1 MGMIIFTYAIYLI
14 FGLIGMYV
22 LFAPKVNLY
31 KQNLNLTLSM
41 LPYPYLFLFMALG
54 MISGYFIRPNNDFI
68 EPLTLTRIF
77 VPLAMSWI
85 IYFSYVFFS
94 QLIYSFVVVACIGI
108 TVWLQPIGIGSPM
121 PSLEVWQIRLIVF
134 VLASLFCLSARVIN
148 AVPHTFIVPSI
159 VILAGISVMG
169 IIEACPIYFAFCS
182 AIFIGAL
189 AAYLHTNFYEVHIEF
204 DTPTCTAV
212 AYLICN
218 LLLMNL
224 GEFCFS
230 SCFILT
236 AVFWAEL
243 LMALWRCYI
252 LSHGGFLA
260 ENTNYYWLASNYSA
274 QVTTISVA
282 KICTILLFLA
292 WFQLFSP
299 NAYSLPFIAIII
311 ALWLN
316 NSIGEKDSNKT
327 FREINK
333 EFVES
338 IKQNIEE
345 AKNIFNKKD

>member
-1 MGMIIFTYAIYLI
+1 MGMIIITYAIYLI
-14 FGLIGMYV
+14 FGFLGMYT

-31 KQNLNLTLSM
+31 KQNLNMTISM
-41 LPYPYLFLFMALG
+41 LPYPYLFMFIALG

-68 EPLTLTRIF
+68 EPLTLTRIL
-77 VPLAMSWI
+77 VPLALSWV

-94 QLIYSFVVVACIGI
+94 SFIYSLVVLACIGI
-108 TVWLQPIGIGSPM
+108 TVWLQPIGIGSPI
-121 PSLEVWQIRLIVF
+121 PVLEVWQVKLIVF
-134 VLASLFCLSARVIN
+134 VLASLFCLSSCVIN

-159 VILAGISVMG
+159 VILIGISVMSL
-169 IIEACPIYFAFCS
+169 IDATPVYFALCS
-182 AIFIGAL
+182 AVFIGAL
-189 AAYLHTNFYEVHIEF
+189 AAYLHPNFYEVHIEF

-236 AVFWAEL
+236 SVFWAEL
-243 LMALWRCYI
+243 LVALWRKYV
-252 LSHGGFLA
+252 LAHGGHLF
-260 ENTNYYWLASNYSA
+260 ENTNYFWLASNYSA

-282 KICTILLFLA
+282 KICIILLFLA

-299 NAYSLPFIAIII
+299 NAYSLPIIAMII

-316 NSIGEKDSNKT
+316 NSIGEKESNKT
-327 FREINK
+327 FRELNK
-333 EFVES
+333 ELVENL
-338 IKQNIEE
+338 KQNIEE
-345 AKNIFNKKD
+345 AKNILNKKD

>member
-1 MGMIIFTYAIYLI
+1 MGMIVLTYAIYLI

-41 LPYPYLFLFMALG
+41 LPYPYLFLFIALG

-108 TVWLQPIGIGSPM
+108 TVWLQPIGIGSPI

-230 SCFILT
+230 SFFVLT
-236 AVFWAEL
+236 AVF
-243 LMALWRCYI
+243 
-252 LSHGGFLA
+252 
-260 ENTNYYWLASNYSA
+260 
-274 QVTTISVA
+274 
-282 KICTILLFLA
+282 
-292 WFQLFSP
+292 
-299 NAYSLPFIAIII
+299 
-311 ALWLN
+311 
-316 NSIGEKDSNKT
+316 
-327 FREINK
+327 
-333 EFVES
+333 
-338 IKQNIEE
+338 
-345 AKNIFNKKD
+345 